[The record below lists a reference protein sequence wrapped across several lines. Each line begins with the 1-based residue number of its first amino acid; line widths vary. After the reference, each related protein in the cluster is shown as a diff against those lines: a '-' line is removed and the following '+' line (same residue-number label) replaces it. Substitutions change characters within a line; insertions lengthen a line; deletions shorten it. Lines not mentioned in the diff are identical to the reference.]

1 MRFYFLMLVVVSFL
15 NADVSSS
22 IVDKS
27 SAMYSELKEKT
38 LQWVTPKELSPEEQK
53 KQHKNAIWEKV
64 FDDLG
69 EGVES
74 LNALEN
80 APKKRWIGSDKK
92 SIQEDI
98 DTILETLIETLS
110 SDELFAHREKIA
122 TLKQKIKENKEDILL
137 YREKKIGA
145 PISSLIYTTKSGFDG
160 KIKDKYV
167 ENTIYKNDIRIVKEE
182 LRNNFQKIGIV
193 LTSEQIDVLLSRID
207 GEDIIQISLVMDILK
222 EITTQIIELMT
233 QSSEEM
239 FYAKKYYG
247 MHLITLKLVVY
258 IQQKYINKVNSEY
271 LPKIEVLITTAQNM
285 MLETKQLKHKEENT
299 QRRAIY
305 AKNLEAQQL
314 AYRASKRY
322 KNDLIASKKSM
333 LQAQKRAKADLAL
346 SANTYKT
353 VTLSSELYNLIVS
366 SQQTLAQV
374 HKIQMP
380 FIVPFENKEMQ
391 TKYKELTSL
400 MQDK

>member
-1 MRFYFLMLVVVSFL
+1 MGYTKR
-15 NADVSSS
+15 
-22 IVDKS
+22 
-27 SAMYSELKEKT
+27 T
-38 LQWVTPKELSPEEQK
+38 LTRGAK

-122 TLKQKIKENKEDILL
+122 TLKKNIKENKEDILL

-160 KIKDKYV
+160 KIADKYV
-167 ENTIYKNDIRIVKEE
+167 ENAIYKNDIRIVKEE

-193 LTSEQIDVLLSRID
+193 LTKDQIDVLLSRID